1 MIILPI
7 PKECEY
13 KEGVYILP
21 DKTGAACD
29 SKRVLNYLSEF
40 MRIEGDN
47 EGISFEINSEL
58 ENEEYT
64 LEITENAVYISGGD
78 EEALFRASQTLKQIV
93 LQAEDRKIPCVKIS
107 DKPDFKKRGI
117 MLDVSRGRIQKPE
130 TIKLLIDIMADMKY
144 NELQLYFDNVVFE
157 YKSMSK
163 YYKNGE
169 VLTVEDIKEL
179 QKYCSERFIEL
190 VPNQNSLGHMQGWI
204 EKEEFR
210 PLGIT
215 RDDGKISCTVNP
227 LLPESIELVDR
238 LYGDLLPLFSSDK
251 VNIGMDEP
259 FELGQGETREV
270 CEKEGV
276 GRLYTDYLKKVC
288 SLAKEKY
295 QKRPMFWDD
304 IIMKHPEYIDEL
316 PPDAIVVDWGYEA
329 DTVFEKRCRRIKEA
343 GLDYYVA
350 PGTSNWGSVTGRGK
364 NMLYNIMAAADS
376 GARWGAMGFLLT
388 DWCDDG
394 GVMPLFMSYLSYAIG
409 AAYSWNSNCN
419 MNVIESGE
427 AELVRISYRRKVLS
441 TARNYA
447 DKFIFK
453 TEGNSF
459 SHVLHKLG
467 KAYLLEQSGV
477 FNMTQLSRLP
487 RFEIDDS
494 ELGGIKPEYFAEMQ
508 EYIEKRKAEGLKST
522 LYCEDGALIKEEF
535 ELICDIAIFLTK
547 ALQISAGE
555 YNDAV
560 YCAQLPP
567 LEPIKE
573 RFELLWRKRNL
584 DCGYDKYESRISGV
598 LKKTEKLKN
607 AKKGEGLC

>member
-21 DKTGAACD
+21 DKAGAACD

-40 MRIEGDN
+40 MCMEGDN
-47 EGISFEINSEL
+47 EGISFEISSEL

-157 YKSMSK
+157 YRSMSK

-215 RDDGKISCTVNP
+215 RDDGKMSCTVNP
-227 LLPESIELVDR
+227 LLPESIGLVDR
-238 LYGDLLPLFSSDK
+238 LYGDLLPHFSSDK
-251 VNIGMDEP
+251 VHIGMDEP

-350 PGTSNWGSVTGRGK
+350 PGTSNWQSVTGRGD
-364 NMLYNIMAAADS
+364 NMLYNIMTAADS

-388 DWCDDG
+388 DWCDEG
-394 GVMPLFMSYLSYAIG
+394 GEMPLFMSYIPYAVG
-409 AAYSWNSNCN
+409 AAYSWNSGCSGDEF
-419 MNVIESGE
+419 ESNLDE
-427 AELVRISYRRKVLS
+427 EVRIAYRSKILD
-441 TARNYA
+441 TAREFT

-453 TEGNSF
+453 TVGESF
-459 SHVLHKLG
+459 SHTLYKINNI
-467 KAYLLEQSGV
+467 YNFEQDI
-477 FNMTQLSRLP
+477 FCNMTQLAWLT
-487 RFEIDDS
+487 RFDVTDTWLE
-494 ELGGIKPEYFAEMQ
+494 GIYPEYFAE
-508 EYIEKRKAEGLKST
+508 IEEKLKKHKSEGLKST
-522 LYCEDGALIKEEF
+522 LLCEDEALIKKEF
-535 ELICDIAIFLTK
+535 ELICDIAIFS
-547 ALQISAGE
+547 AGVIQICTGE
-555 YNDAV
+555 YNKLDYRAE
-560 YCAQLPP
+560 LLP

-573 RFELLWRKRNL
+573 SFAKLWKERNL
-584 DCGYDKYESRISGV
+584 DCGYDIYIKRLDGM
-598 LKKTEKLKN
+598 LKKIDRVKN
-607 AKKGEGLC
+607 APKGGDGK